1 MLEFVATIGIIILVL
16 WLAYRASI
24 AKKDG
29 REIRE
34 VLNLHIIMYGL
45 SCITG
50 LCAFTF
56 FLTVDIPKPIK
67 IMASIIAGMIL
78 IFIANWMQK
87 RGKKE

>member
-16 WLAYRASI
+16 WLVYRASI